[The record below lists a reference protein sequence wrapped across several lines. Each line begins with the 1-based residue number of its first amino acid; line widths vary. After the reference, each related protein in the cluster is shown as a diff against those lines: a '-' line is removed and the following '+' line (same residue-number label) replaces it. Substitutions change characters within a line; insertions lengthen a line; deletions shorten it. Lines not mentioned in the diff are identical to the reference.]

1 MCCCDP
7 SGVLGLATSAAHTSN
22 MSYPQEQSPNQL
34 SERGIPTD
42 DTHWGYLII
51 KPYPETSLSDKTGFT

>member
-1 MCCCDP
+1 
-7 SGVLGLATSAAHTSN
+7 

-42 DTHWGYLII
+42 DTHWGYLMIE
-51 KPYPETSLSDKTGFT
+51 PYPETSLSDKTGFT